1 VLAAR
6 SGRITVSRNTT
17 RAPRRQPAHSGFEE
31 TDSTDLDLPH
41 LCRLGKIFQ
50 GVVADKAGIHAADGI

>member
-1 VLAAR
+1 LVE
-6 SGRITVSRNTT
+6 V
-17 RAPRRQPAHSGFEE
+17 
-31 TDSTDLDLPH
+31 DSTDLDLPH